1 MTLGALLATGAN
13 TAVSAQTE
21 GGNTTKVA
29 TDAPKLYKVVT
40 DKGVTDSVAE
50 AKRLNDPNLEIIEQ
64 PDIVAKVTS
73 ESEIASKEA
82 EIKAQLATV
91 AQLNNG
97 SLDDYNR
104 IGNHNALERER
115 VAKEEEEI
123 KKQFPLIAEKDGV
136 RVYGRY
142 NESARGSQ
150 DYYKDIHVFTDDQ
163 TVTALADGVGMRSDS
178 QIVAMNSEA
187 KVAHHES
194 DTSGNEY
201 DLGEEGK
208 SPVGGTYKVTHV
220 ANTVDGRQIDAVF
233 TVKDFDIRS
242 RDVNFL
248 KEWVARRLQS
258 TNPDL
263 ASEAKRT
270 HLGFYNKLNY

>member
-40 DKGVTDSVAE
+40 NKEVQDSVAE
-50 AKRLNDPNLEIIEQ
+50 AKRLNNPNLEIVEQ

-82 EIKAQLATV
+82 EIKNQLATI

-104 IGNHNALERER
+104 IGNHNASERER

-142 NESARGSQ
+142 NESARGTQ
-150 DYYKDIHVFTDDQ
+150 DYYKDIHVFTD
-163 TVTALADGVGMRSDS
+163 
-178 QIVAMNSEA
+178 E
-187 KVAHHES
+187 
-194 DTSGNEY
+194 
-201 DLGEEGK
+201 
-208 SPVGGTYKVTHV
+208 
-220 ANTVDGRQIDAVF
+220 
-233 TVKDFDIRS
+233 
-242 RDVNFL
+242 
-248 KEWVARRLQS
+248 
-258 TNPDL
+258 
-263 ASEAKRT
+263 
-270 HLGFYNKLNY
+270 